1 MHLIDL
7 YNTRAVNRISEFA
20 ACAKQ
25 LDIDELRNEYR
36 TLVQSAPRR
45 HQRKKSYLKGR
56 TGITGSGSRSNRQE
70 EHLAVAIYNA
80 CGADNPLTLPD
91 GRSLAILDYQT
102 PLKARRDDRGIGKV
116 DLFGVLDGDVPS
128 VIELKVSGSGDATG
142 DTPLRALLEGFAYCA
157 IVEANGADI
166 AGEAADMYGLRFST
180 PRPALLVMAPEDYW
194 RDYLSRPR
202 AGNWYPA
209 DRDLADR
216 MVDAMKMEVH
226 LLALRNSHFEMG
238 RKGKPPRLK
247 RDLSIVAV
255 DDLAAAA

>member
-7 YNTRAVNRISEFA
+7 YNAREVNRIAEFA

-25 LDIDELRNEYR
+25 LDIDDLRDEYR
-36 TLVQSAPRR
+36 ELVRSAPRR

-80 CGADNPLTLPD
+80 YGADNPLTLPG
-91 GRSLAILDYQT
+91 GRSLTILDYQT
-102 PLKARRDDRGIGKV
+102 PLKARRDDRGVGKV
-116 DLFGVLDGDVPS
+116 DLFGVLDGHVPS
-128 VIELKVSGSGDATG
+128 VIELKVSGSGNTTG

-157 IVEANGADI
+157 IVEANCADI

-180 PRPALLVMAPEDYW
+180 LRPVLIVMAPEDYW
-194 RDYLSRPR
+194 MDYLSRPR

-209 DRDLADR
+209 VRGLADR
-216 MVDAMKMEVH
+216 LGDAMTMEIY
-226 LLALRNSHFEMG
+226 LLALMDAEFQMG
-238 RKGKPPRLK
+238 LQGKPPRLK
-247 RDLSIVAV
+247 GALSIVSV
-255 DDLAAAA
+255 EELAAAT